1 MSKQASSIPAVDL
14 VIVID
19 TSPSMKDQAQALS
32 NAAASAI
39 AKAKSTCPSDLRV
52 VWLGI
57 EGTWKGTNFDQTI
70 RAYLTQKKVPESKLR
85 GRKKGQVA
93 DAGAQEDAARAIE
106 DISDYFDWRK
116 DAARAIFYL
125 GDEALEGG
133 GGKTEQEDVK
143 AANLAIQKAQAAG
156 VTVHTYFGT
165 SKSKHQ
171 EGIKTEYARLATST
185 GGQSFTD
192 RDAISGFSE
201 VLEKVICG
209 SRTAKTNKL
218 IPGAVYIQD
227 CVSNELSKLYTLD
240 LARGKATFIGE
251 IVTEV
256 SDIAFV
262 GSQLYG
268 LDRDGDKTRLVK
280 IDLNSGD
287 ATVIGDIG
295 FACAGLTYN
304 RQRQSL
310 YATTAKQLIAI
321 NLETGKGTPVVS
333 VANKD
338 YNCGEVAFDADGKAY
353 ITLIGYDKKK
363 LLASYNLDTGE
374 VKTIGDIG
382 FPALA
387 SMEFVGDVLYGVT
400 GKFFNL
406 GKDGQL
412 IRIDTTT
419 GKGTLVATTD
429 PVGRW
434 AGITLYEPATV
445 VTTETTSEVNSDEK
459 SETTKEE
466 KTSQGT
472 PAAVSQESKSIKEED
487 MSILTIDT
495 KNNCYVINPDQMN
508 HLQQNVATSFTLEKG
523 TFDIKITGGRY
534 SYAKAKTEGE
544 PFVLLWIYGV
554 DGRKFINKT
563 TGYEVGA
570 TWTTLNG
577 YNDHLQL
584 EVKDKAVINALF
596 FDVNKDD
603 NSGSIELSITSNKPF
618 FNPQT
623 LTVDSKRN
631 SYVLD
636 ENTLSSLKQSGAN
649 FIELNPGNY
658 RIKIREGNATY
669 WSDNKKFELEPWAL
683 LWVKG
688 GKFITKL
695 TGIEVEETWSS
706 LNGLKDEIVLE
717 VKEKTTLT
725 GLFFDTYKEDN
736 EGQIILAIEPVSAT
750 ELAENYKK
758 QENNNV
764 TQQRQGQTTTTR
776 TVTNSVTVIGTGGS
790 TSREAVGAN
799 SSTENVT
806 NIQGTGA
813 SGGSVSRE
821 AVGAN
826 SSTENVTNIQGT
838 TGASGGSV
846 SREAVG
852 ANSSTENVTN
862 IQGTTGA
869 SGGSV
874 SREAVGANSST
885 QFTFRFNEDEFK
897 KKWEE
902 QLQQIDASIKVIDE
916 NDVTLEAKYWDQLEQ
931 WLLKNYE
938 KHFKNLAVEVAKVR
952 FTMDAYQE
960 QMEFSLNQQLQSWS
974 SYLDRLV
981 EDKIN
986 VEISRRINQQ
996 INQYVDQTF
1005 EQRIRNNIG
1014 LIINNILN
1022 KQELNQHI
1030 DRHVDQQIDQ
1040 IFEQK
1045 IRNNIGLIVN
1055 NVVRKQELNQH
1066 IDRHVDQQIDSSF
1079 EQKIRN
1085 NVELIINNLVNKQEL
1100 NQYIDRHV
1108 DQQIDS
1114 SFEQK
1119 VRNNVNL
1126 ITQNI
1131 VNNNTDLDQ
1140 YVSQQIDNT
1149 FEQKVQ
1155 NHRDVITQNI
1165 VNNNEQLN
1173 QYFDQRLQHSV
1184 TSNTEVNNQIVNL
1197 VANSTEINNKIS
1209 SLRNEWNQ
1217 TFINLA
1223 TQHVDELGNIIGGT
1237 ETFNRLIIQKLVNN
1251 NTDLDQYVSQQIDNT
1266 YEQKVRNHISAITHN
1281 IVNNNEE
1288 LNQYFD
1294 QRLQHSVTNNTEVNN
1309 QIVNLVADSTEINNK
1324 ISNLRNEW
1332 NQTFIN
1338 LATQH
1343 VDELGNIIGGTE
1355 TFNRL
1360 ILQKLVNNNE
1370 QFNQYIDQRLQ
1381 HSVTNNTEVNNQ
1393 IVNLVANSTEINNKI
1408 SNLRNEWNQTF
1419 INLATQHVDELGN
1432 IIGGTETFNRLIL
1445 QKLVNDNEQF
1455 NQYIDQRLQHSVT
1468 SNTEVNNQIVNFV
1481 ANSTEINNKISN
1493 LRNEWNQTF
1502 TNLAT
1507 QHVDELSNIIGG
1519 TETFNRLIIQ
1529 KLVNNNI
1536 ELDQYVSQQI
1546 DNTFEQKVQN
1556 HISAITH
1563 NIVNNN
1569 EELNQYFDQRLQ
1581 HSVTNNTEVNNN
1593 IVNFV
1598 ANSTEINN
1606 KISNLR
1612 NEWNQTFINLATQHV
1627 DELSNIIG
1635 GTDTFNTLIIQK
1647 LVNNNEEFNQYIDQ
1661 RLQHSVTSNTEVN
1674 NNIVNLVA
1682 NSTEIDN
1689 KISNLR
1695 NEWNR
1700 TFINLATQH
1709 VDELSNIIG
1718 GTETFNR
1725 VITQKLVNNNIELNQ
1740 YVSQQIDNTY
1750 EQKVR
1755 NYIPV
1760 ITQNI
1765 VNNNEGLDQY
1775 IDRRL
1780 QQNVT
1785 NNVEINNEIVNLVVN
1800 STEINNKI
1808 NNVYRDID
1816 IKIDSVRNE
1825 WNQTF
1830 LNLVRQYVD
1839 EVINIIGDRD
1849 TFNTQVANIINI
1861 KVDELLNQIIRTKNE
1876 LTVLINNSD
1885 RQLYEWTLGELMAIK
1900 GCLTDREVLVEMLVT
1915 FSAQLRT
1922 KLDGT
1927 ACVDIQTIKPFKPVL
1942 EPKQQS
1948 QQLPGSK

>member
-32 NAAASAI
+32 DAAASAI
-39 AKAKSTCPSDLRV
+39 REASSLQLIAKAKSSCPSDLRV

-57 EGTWKGTNFDQTI
+57 EGTWKGTNFDQTL

-85 GRKKGQVA
+85 SRKKGQVA

-116 DAARAIFYL
+116 GAARAIFYL

-133 GGKTEQEDVK
+133 GDKTDLEDVN

-192 RDAISGFSE
+192 KDALSGFSG

-209 SRTAKTNKL
+209 SRTAQTIKL
-218 IPGAVYIQD
+218 IRGGVYIQD

-256 SDIAFV
+256 FDIAFV

-268 LDRDGDKTRLVK
+268 LDRDGDKTQLVK

-287 ATVIGDIG
+287 ATVVGEIG
-295 FACAGLTYN
+295 FPCAGLAYN
-304 RQRQSL
+304 RQRQTL

-321 NLETGKGTPVVS
+321 NLETGKGTPIITVS
-333 VANKD
+333 DKN

-353 ITLIGYDKKK
+353 ITLVGYDKKK
-363 LLASYNLDTGE
+363 LLASCNLNTGE
-374 VKTIGDIG
+374 VNTIGDIG
-382 FPALA
+382 FAALA

-400 GKFFNL
+400 GNFFNL

-434 AGITLYEPATV
+434 AGISLYEPATV
-445 VTTETTSEVNSDEK
+445 VTTETTLEVNSDDT
-459 SETTKEE
+459 SE
-466 KTSQGT
+466 KTK
-472 PAAVSQESKSIKEED
+472 SQEIKEVKEED

-508 HLQQNVATSFTLEKG
+508 NLQQNVASSFTLEKG
-523 TFDIKITGGRY
+523 TFDINIIGGRY

-577 YNDHLQL
+577 YNDNLQL
-584 EVKDKAVINALF
+584 EIKDKAVVNALF
-596 FDVNKDD
+596 FDFNTDD
-603 NSGSIELSITSNKPF
+603 NSGSINLSITSNKPF

-631 SYVLD
+631 CYVLD

-658 RIKIREGNATY
+658 RLKIREGNATY
-669 WSDNKKFELEPWAL
+669 WSDNKKFDIEPWAL

-688 GKFITKL
+688 GKLITNL
-695 TGIEVEETWSS
+695 TGIEVEETWTS

-750 ELAENYKK
+750 ELALNYKK

-790 TSREAVGAN
+790 
-799 SSTENVT
+799 
-806 NIQGTGA
+806 
-813 SGGSVSRE
+813 VSRE

-838 TGASGGSV
+838 TGG
-846 SREAVG
+846 
-852 ANSSTENVTN
+852 
-862 IQGTTGA
+862 

-902 QLQQIDASIKVIDE
+902 QLQQIDASINVIDE

-981 EDKIN
+981 EDRIN
-986 VEISRRINQQ
+986 VEISKRINQQ

-1022 KQELNQHI
+1022 KQELNQYI
-1030 DRHVDQQIDQ
+1030 DRHIDQQIDQ
-1040 IFEQK
+1040 IFDQK

-1055 NVVRKQELNQH
+1055 NVVR
-1066 IDRHVDQQIDSSF
+1066 
-1079 EQKIRN
+1079 
-1085 NVELIINNLVNKQEL
+1085 KQEL

-1131 VNNNTDLDQ
+1131 VNNNTD
-1140 YVSQQIDNT
+1140 
-1149 FEQKVQ
+1149 
-1155 NHRDVITQNI
+1155 
-1165 VNNNEQLN
+1165 
-1173 QYFDQRLQHSV
+1173 
-1184 TSNTEVNNQIVNL
+1184 
-1197 VANSTEINNKIS
+1197 
-1209 SLRNEWNQ
+1209 
-1217 TFINLA
+1217 
-1223 TQHVDELGNIIGGT
+1223 
-1237 ETFNRLIIQKLVNN
+1237 
-1251 NTDLDQYVSQQIDNT
+1251 
-1266 YEQKVRNHISAITHN
+1266 
-1281 IVNNNEE
+1281 
-1288 LNQYFD
+1288 
-1294 QRLQHSVTNNTEVNN
+1294 
-1309 QIVNLVADSTEINNK
+1309 
-1324 ISNLRNEW
+1324 
-1332 NQTFIN
+1332 
-1338 LATQH
+1338 
-1343 VDELGNIIGGTE
+1343 
-1355 TFNRL
+1355 
-1360 ILQKLVNNNE
+1360 
-1370 QFNQYIDQRLQ
+1370 
-1381 HSVTNNTEVNNQ
+1381 
-1393 IVNLVANSTEINNKI
+1393 
-1408 SNLRNEWNQTF
+1408 
-1419 INLATQHVDELGN
+1419 
-1432 IIGGTETFNRLIL
+1432 
-1445 QKLVNDNEQF
+1445 
-1455 NQYIDQRLQHSVT
+1455 
-1468 SNTEVNNQIVNFV
+1468 
-1481 ANSTEINNKISN
+1481 
-1493 LRNEWNQTF
+1493 
-1502 TNLAT
+1502 
-1507 QHVDELSNIIGG
+1507 
-1519 TETFNRLIIQ
+1519 
-1529 KLVNNNI
+1529 
-1536 ELDQYVSQQI
+1536 LDQYVSQQI

-1635 GTDTFNTLIIQK
+1635 GTETFNRLIIQK

-1682 NSTEIDN
+1682 NSTEINN
-1689 KISNLR
+1689 KIESLR

-1755 NYIPV
+1755 NYISV

-1765 VNNNEGLDQY
+1765 VNNNEGLNQY

-1785 NNVEINNEIVNLVVN
+1785 NNVEINNEIVNLVAN

-1830 LNLVRQYVD
+1830 LSLVRQYVD

-1876 LTVLINNSD
+1876 LTVLINSAD

-1900 GCLTDREVLVEMLVT
+1900 GCLTDREVLVETLVT

-1927 ACVDIQTIKPFKPVL
+1927 PCVDINTFKPFKPISINQ
-1942 EPKQQS
+1942 QQS